1 MNVEFR
7 MFNYHTD
14 WDWCNQQVGIKW
26 CEDTNGIM
34 AIDMD
39 TNTTVGGFMMD
50 NWTANSVQCHF
61 MLTSPLVLKHGFL
74 ECCAEFVYTVC
85 KVERVYALVPANNEK
100 AIKLNLHMGF
110 TEKARMEEAFEK
122 GVDYLLMEMK
132 QENCIHLPK
141 PEKVAR
147 HG

>member
-1 MNVEFR
+1 MRLDFI
-7 MFNYHTD
+7 MFDRQRD
-14 WDWCNQQVGIKW
+14 WGWVNQQVGIKW

-34 AIDMD
+34 AVDVD
-39 TNTTVGGFMMD
+39 TNTMVGGFMMD
-50 NWTANSVQCHF
+50 NWTGNSVQCHF

-74 ECCAEFVYTVC
+74 ECCTNFVYNVC
-85 KVERVYALVPANNEK
+85 DVARVYALVPANNAK

-132 QENCIHLPK
+132 RENCLHLPK
-141 PEKVAR
+141 QEKAA
-147 HG
+147 